1 MPGIEHVIVVMMENR
16 SFDEYFGTFPGV
28 AGFYDDWS
36 SIAQPW
42 PDPNWPAQV
51 LYPFRMSTFTTN
63 ALAAPGLG
71 HDWATNHVAINS
83 DPGTGIPDNRGFYK
97 SSGANADVMGCYVAD
112 DIPYH
117 WALAQNFALCDH
129 YFCSALAGTFPNRM
143 YLASGTIT
151 DPDQAPPASGIY
163 PGNETNWNGDEGEE
177 THYDGTDPVIYNFAP
192 APQTP
197 GTDVPTLPW
206 ATNLAQW
213 TSYLADLWNSS
224 GGHPP
229 SYRIY
234 DDWNWQFDW
243 SSPPPP
249 ATNAA
254 GFYPGVS
261 DLNVFPSYE
270 PYQGPSGPITLGT
283 PDDPN
288 YFAANVNSNGSPGD
302 QRPLF
307 AQHINPMTLEPAEP
321 FLAQLTWIL
330 PPYSYSEHPSYKSSD
345 GALYLAQIVDALMQ
359 SQSDFWD
366 STVLVITY
374 DESDTHF
381 DHLPPPLSPDPRT
394 QPRPQP
400 YEPWVQ
406 DDSAGSGFSS
416 PAPIGA
422 GMRVPTIIVSP
433 WTYQQGIVSDQMDHT
448 SILRLMET
456 VSGVTCTG
464 LPPAGSSLGWRRA
477 NFANLYQVIDP
488 ENAPATGALQITGV
502 PTATTVRQWQANA
515 NNRYTTLAQPANNP
529 VPFASLAGPPVPQAC
544 TINNNLSFS
553 YDQVITELNNER
565 TGQAPQ
571 PGPPGS
577 ATMANALTVNI
588 IGFEPD
594 EFVNTNAGVPPWVP
608 QSERTPVA
616 PQVAVQNGGTCD
628 TRVPAVTVVSG
639 ANPGEFTFT
648 CTQVSTDPNLMVPE
662 PEPGFWVPITFGVSV
677 TFNSPITTFAF
688 RRGIVRTIDLVVS
701 FTVDTTVT
709 VPAQME
715 LSGGTL
721 VLKPLGD
728 ACAYLA
734 EQITLAE
741 QQIVAF
747 NREPQ
752 GPGSAQELD
761 ALERSLGALQAQYA
775 KQCGSGGTGGPT
787 GPIPPIGG

>member
-1 MPGIEHVIVVMMENR
+1 MENR

-28 AGFYDDWS
+28 AGFYDGS
-36 SIAQPW
+36 PSIAQPW
-42 PDPNWPAQV
+42 PDPAQV

-71 HDWATNHVAINS
+71 HDWVTNHVAINV
-83 DPGTGIPDNRGFYK
+83 DPGTGIPDNRGFHE
-97 SSGANADVMGCYVAD
+97 SSGADADVMGCYVAD

-129 YFCSALAGTFPNRM
+129 YFCSALAGTGPNRM
-143 YLASGTIT
+143 YLVGGTIT
-151 DPDQAPPASGIY
+151 DPSQAPPASGIY
-163 PGNETNWNGDEGEE
+163 LGNETNWNGAEGKE
-177 THYDGTDPVIYNFAP
+177 TQYDGADPVIYNFAP
-192 APQTP
+192 APETP
-197 GTDVPTLPW
+197 GTDVPAVPW
-206 ATNLAQW
+206 ATNLIQW
-213 TSYLADLWNSS
+213 KNYLADLWNSS
-224 GGHPP
+224 GGQLP

-261 DLNVFPSYE
+261 DLNVFPYYE
-270 PYQGPSGPITLGT
+270 PYEGPSGPITLGT
-283 PDDPN
+283 PGDPN
-288 YFAANVNSNGSPGD
+288 YFAANVNSDGSPGD

-307 AQHINPMTLEPAEP
+307 AQHINPTTLESGESV
-321 FLAQLTWIL
+321 LAQLTWIL
-330 PPYSYSEHPSYKSSD
+330 PPYSYSEHPNYKSSD
-345 GALYLAQIVDALMQ
+345 GALYLAQIVDALME
-359 SQSDFWD
+359 SEFWE

-381 DHLPPPLSPDPRT
+381 DHLPPPLSPDPRM

-400 YEPWVQ
+400 YDPWIQ
-406 DDSAGSGFSS
+406 DESGTGFSL

-448 SILRLMET
+448 SILQLMES
-456 VSGVTCTG
+456 VSGVPCTG

-477 NFANLYQVIDP
+477 NFANLYGVIDP
-488 ENAPATGALQITGV
+488 ENSPATGALQITGL
-502 PTATTVRQWQANA
+502 PTADTVRQWQANA
-515 NNRYTTLAQPANNP
+515 NNRY
-529 VPFASLAGPPVPQAC
+529 ASLTANSPAPPASQAGPPVPQAC

-553 YDQVITELNNER
+553 YDQVITELNSER

-577 ATMANALTVNI
+577 ATMANALTVNVV
-588 IGFEPD
+588 GFEPD
-594 EFVNTNAGVPPWVP
+594 EFVNPNASGPLASQVPL
-608 QSERTPVA
+608 Q
-616 PQVAVQNGGTCD
+616 GGGMGD
-628 TRVPAVTVVSG
+628 TRVPAVNVVSG
-639 ANPGEFTFT
+639 ANPAEFTFT
-648 CTQVSTDPNLMVPE
+648 CTLASTDPNLMVPE
-662 PEPGFWVPITFGVSV
+662 PEPGVSVPISFGISV
-677 TFNSPITTFAF
+677 TFNSPITTFSF
-688 RRGIVRTIDLVVS
+688 RKGIVRTIDLVVS

-721 VLKPLGD
+721 VVVGLGD
-728 ACAYLA
+728 ACANLA
-734 EQITLAE
+734 EQITQAE
-741 QQIVAF
+741 QQILVF

-752 GPGSAQELD
+752 GPGSAQELNE
-761 ALERSLGALQAQYA
+761 LERSLGALQAQYA